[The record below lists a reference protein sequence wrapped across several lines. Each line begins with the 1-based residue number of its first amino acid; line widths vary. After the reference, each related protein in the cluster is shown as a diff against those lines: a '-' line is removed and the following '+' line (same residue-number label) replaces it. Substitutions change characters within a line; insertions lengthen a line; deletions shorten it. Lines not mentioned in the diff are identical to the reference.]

1 MPESLA
7 VPLALG
13 ALVLALAALLMALMT
28 IRRGKIVAPERP
40 LPALTDLD
48 ALEAYLGEQEARL
61 DALSGASRA
70 ADEQLRATD
79 EQGRRALQNVGVVRY
94 NPFDDTG
101 SNQSFALALVDAEG
115 NGVVLSSLHSRQQT
129 RLYLKEIVGGQ
140 SDAQLSGEETEAL
153 RRAALPR

>member
-1 MPESLA
+1 MPESSA
-7 VPLALG
+7 VPLSLG
-13 ALVLALAALLMALMT
+13 AMGIALAALLVALATM
-28 IRRGKIVAPERP
+28 RRSKVESPERP

-48 ALEAYLGEQEARL
+48 ALEAYLGEQEARV
-61 DALSGASRA
+61 DALSGATRA
-70 ADEQLRATD
+70 AAEQQEAAD

-129 RLYLKEIVGGQ
+129 RVYLKEVVGGQ
-140 SDAQLSGEETEAL
+140 SEAQLSDEETEAL

>member
-13 ALVLALAALLMALMT
+13 AFVIALAAFLMALAA
-28 IRRGKIVAPERP
+28 IRGGKVVTPERP

-48 ALEAYLGEQEARL
+48 ALEAYLGEQEARV

-70 ADEQLRATD
+70 AAEQMAAADEQARGALR
-79 EQGRRALQNVGVVRY
+79 NVGVVRY

-101 SNQSFALALVDAEG
+101 SDQSFALALVDADG

-129 RLYLKEIVGGQ
+129 RLYLKQIVGGR
-140 SDAQLSGEETEAL
+140 SEVQLSDEETEAL